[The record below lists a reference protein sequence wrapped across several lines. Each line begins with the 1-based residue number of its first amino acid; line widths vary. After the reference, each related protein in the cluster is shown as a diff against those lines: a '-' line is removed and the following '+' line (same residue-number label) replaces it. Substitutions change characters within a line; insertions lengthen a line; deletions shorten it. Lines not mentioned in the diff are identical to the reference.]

1 MGAPPK
7 SPISTDVGLQKV
19 VRGKKERSSKY
30 CRVSIGEA
38 ESCLTFLCVV
48 QRGEN
53 YELFVRA
60 RGDGRDERVKKLQD
74 GETPKC
80 STSLSLFL
88 VTKGEESVQF
98 LSSMPLATFSLFP
111 FAVAALQGVIRNRG
125 NELFGAL

>member
-98 LSSMPLATFSLFP
+98 LSSTLFP